1 MVCLV
6 LIFPFYNLISM
17 VSIREYS
24 AESNNI
30 DTSLLD
36 NLDSISLNTVKR
48 RIDNLLE
55 AKRVEEEAK
64 KKEEEHLE
72 KYNNTMNAL
81 ANGKTSF
88 RVLFSDTL
96 IVGDSLMQALAM
108 SDALDSSN
116 VISMVSASLF
126 HLEENIG
133 NIVANS
139 PRNLVLHYGI
149 NMLEE
154 NEEQMNW
161 YISMYED
168 LLKEIR
174 KQLPDTKIYISSIFM
189 LLDETK
195 FHRSWIEKYNN
206 ELKKLS
212 EKLNVIYLDN
222 TELLPGDGSYYGTD
236 GIHVQKTFY
245 TEKWLPHLYFYLS
258 K

>member
-1 MVCLV
+1 
-6 LIFPFYNLISM
+6 
-17 VSIREYS
+17 
-24 AESNNI
+24 
-30 DTSLLD
+30 
-36 NLDSISLNTVKR
+36 
-48 RIDNLLE
+48 
-55 AKRVEEEAK
+55 
-64 KKEEEHLE
+64 
-72 KYNNTMNAL
+72 
-81 ANGKTSF
+81 
-88 RVLFSDTL
+88 
-96 IVGDSLMQALAM
+96 
-108 SDALDSSN
+108 
-116 VISMVSASLF
+116 
-126 HLEENIG
+126 
-133 NIVANS
+133 
-139 PRNLVLHYGI
+139 
-149 NMLEE
+149 MLEE